1 MYDIEKELALYRF
14 RKFEIEDMKLKIE
27 QLEVGA
33 QLKGISF
40 DEKVQTSMKCKDN
53 GYVMEEKA
61 RLEKKIQLNEIAN
74 KRVDNALTILT
85 YKEDLEVVKKVLIEK
100 LSINR
105 ASHELN
111 MSRKS
116 IKNSLDKALAKL
128 KECNKETKV
137 S

>member
-1 MYDIEKELALYRF
+1 MYDIERELALYRL
-14 RKFEIEDMKLKIE
+14 REVEIEDMKLKIKE
-27 QLEVGA
+27 LEVGA
-33 QLKGISF
+33 QLKGINF
-40 DEKVQTSMKCKDN
+40 DEKVQTSTKCKDN
-53 GYVMEEKA
+53 GYIMEEIA
-61 RLEKKIQLNEIAN
+61 RLEQKIQLNEIAN

-111 MSRKS
+111 MNRKS
-116 IKNSLDKALAKL
+116 VKNSLDKALAKL
-128 KECNKETKV
+128 KECNKEIKV

>member
-33 QLKGISF
+33 QLKSINF
-40 DEKVQTSMKCKDN
+40 DEKVQTSMKYKDN
-53 GYVMEEKA
+53 GYVMEEIA